1 MHMDADS
8 RTARITVNLTP
19 DLLERLDHFAEQN
32 HWPRS
37 TTVAILIERALNEA
51 T

>member
-1 MHMDADS
+1 MNAE

-19 DLLERLDHFAEQN
+19 KLLARLDRFAEQN

-37 TTVAILIERALNEA
+37 TTVAILIEQGLPEGSEQ
-51 T
+51 